1 MTSAISPD
9 HHVDIPAGMLE
20 SESPPVEP
28 PEVVSAAGQGTSEIT
43 AEGAG
48 NGQDAAEQIPT
59 SSSPPKSTPELEGNQ
74 DELPPLK
81 EELGNENTAKIIGS
95 EIPDSDAD
103 ETSIGDGAKYGDEKI
118 ATKDGESRGDGEG
131 VGDQADGEK
140 GAKDGNDEKDE
151 KDEKKNSPSSPL
163 GTRLVKDTFSAS
175 VSTVVDDSSAVTA
188 PATTGDTQNLTRLD
202 NSQPSIAPG
211 DADGM
216 MAELKTITAP
226 ATTGDAQIL
235 TKLDSSQ
242 SRIAPADA
250 DGMMAE
256 LKSLKIVR
264 ECVPLSTVPIHLRQ
278 DIG

>member
-20 SESPPVEP
+20 SEPPPVEP
-28 PEVVSAAGQGTSEIT
+28 AKVVSAAGQGTSEIT
-43 AEGAG
+43 AESAG
-48 NGQDAAEQIPT
+48 NGQDGAEQFPMP
-59 SSSPPKSTPELEGNQ
+59 SSPPKSTPELEGNQ
-74 DELPPLK
+74 DELPLLQ
-81 EELGNENTAKIIGS
+81 EESGNESTAKVIGS
-95 EIPDSDAD
+95 EIPDSDVD
-103 ETSIGDGAKYGDEKI
+103 SSSIGDGAKDEDGKI
-118 ATKDGESRGDGEG
+118 ATEDGESRGDGEA

-140 GAKDGNDEKDE
+140 GANDGNDEKDE
-151 KDEKKNSPSSPL
+151 KDEKKNPHSSPL
-163 GTRLVKDTFSAS
+163 GTLVVKDTFSAS
-175 VSTVVDDSSAVTA
+175 VSTVVDDSSA
-188 PATTGDTQNLTRLD
+188 
-202 NSQPSIAPG
+202 
-211 DADGM
+211 
-216 MAELKTITAP
+216 ITSP

-264 ECVPLSTVPIHLRQ
+264 DRVPLSTVSVRLRQ

>member
-103 ETSIGDGAKYGDEKI
+103 ETSIGDGAKYG
-118 ATKDGESRGDGEG
+118 
-131 VGDQADGEK
+131 
-140 GAKDGNDEKDE
+140 DEKDE